1 MEKTNNISEK
11 EIKKYFRQIKNSLV
25 CDLKTKNKIMKDLR
39 NDVEEYLEQN
49 SDSSFENVLDYFG
62 KPETIAEE
70 FAISSGID
78 YVKKSRIHKTL
89 KLTLSILL
97 ILASIFT
104 IATAIVIIGNHKRT
118 AGYYYEETIEDY
130 GITVPYFEEE

>member
-11 EIKKYFRQIKNSLV
+11 EIKKYFRKIKSSLV
-25 CDLKTKNKIMKDLR
+25 CDMKTKNKIMKDLR
-39 NDVEEYLEQN
+39 NDVEEYLERN
-49 SDSSFENVLDYFG
+49 SVSSLENIIEHFG

-89 KLTLSILL
+89 KLTLIILL

-104 IATAIVIIGNHKRT
+104 IATSIVIIGNNKRT

-130 GITVPYFEEE
+130 GIIEYLEED